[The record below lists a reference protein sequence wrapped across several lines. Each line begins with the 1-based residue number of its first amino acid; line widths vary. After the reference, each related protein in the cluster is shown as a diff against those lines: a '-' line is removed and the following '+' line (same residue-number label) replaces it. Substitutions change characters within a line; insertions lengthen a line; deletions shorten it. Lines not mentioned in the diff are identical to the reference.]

1 LKITKAMKE
10 IEIREGR
17 PIKDVL
23 VELFNRYGTQR
34 AVADALGVDQSTL
47 SYWLLRL
54 GLEQRTVL
62 VDRERKEKA
71 L

>member
-1 LKITKAMKE
+1 MKITKAMKE